1 MSHHILVEV
10 KWLAR
15 RKHLQIKHDLLE
27 GVEGFFEVSYAVVK
41 KSYSARADG
50 PWVFG
55 LKKKDSDC

>member
-55 LKKKDSDC
+55 F